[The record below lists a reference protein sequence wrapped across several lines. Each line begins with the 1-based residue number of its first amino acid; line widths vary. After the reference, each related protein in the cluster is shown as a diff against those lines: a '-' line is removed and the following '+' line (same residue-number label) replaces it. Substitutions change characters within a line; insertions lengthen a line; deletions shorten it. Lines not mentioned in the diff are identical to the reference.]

1 MVKEFLHKTKKN
13 LSIKGIKRFFR
24 SRFTVNDSF
33 TEMQKSWLPDKY
45 YLMKKYKLMMH
56 RELNLKNPLSFT
68 EKLNWIKLYDRRP
81 EYTMMVDKYA
91 VRQYI
96 KEKVGEEYLVP
107 LIGVWEKVEDIDF
120 ASLPN
125 QFVLKCTHDCGAYI
139 CRDKSKIDT
148 EEIKQWLKYHLGR
161 NYYKWQREWPYK
173 NVKRKIIC
181 EQFME
186 NTNGDELVDYKF
198 FCFNG
203 EPKLV
208 MLNSNRFGEDGL
220 KTDIYDINWSHMD
233 MSVGHYPQVGDVF
246 NKPKQFDEMVQAS
259 KLLSKDIPFVRVDFN
274 VWNQKMYFGE
284 LTFFDAAGYEEYH
297 PSEYDRIMGDWL
309 NLPPKKCLIQRKK

>member
-1 MVKEFLHKTKKN
+1 MNIEERIHVKINKIKKWYN
-13 LSIKGIKRFFR
+13 K
-24 SRFTVNDSF
+24 RFTVNYPQLSYLSDKIF
-33 TEMQKSWLPDKY
+33 IEKLYEKRLGKKPD
-45 YLMKKYKLMMH
+45 
-56 RELNLKNPLSFT
+56 LKHPKTFT
-68 EKLNWIKLYDRRP
+68 EKCNWLKLYNRKP
-81 EYTMMVDKYA
+81 EYTIMVDKLA
-91 VRQYI
+91 VREYI
-96 KEKVGEEYLVP
+96 KDKLGENYLVP
-107 LIGVWEKVEDIDF
+107 LIGVWDNANDIDF
-120 ASLPN
+120 DSLPEK
-125 QFVLKCTHDCGAYI
+125 FVLKCNHASSVVVCTEK
-139 CRDKSKIDT
+139 KSFDIENAK
-148 EEIKQWLKYHLGR
+148 KHLSDELATD
-161 NYYKWQREWPYK
+161 YYKQKREWPYK

>member
-1 MVKEFLHKTKKN
+1 MNIKEIIYVKRNKINKWYT
-13 LSIKGIKRFFR
+13 KRFTINYPEL
-24 SRFTVNDSF
+24 SY
-33 TEMQKSWLPDKY
+33 LPDKVFIEKMY
-45 YLMKKYKLMMH
+45 EKRLGKKPD
-56 RELNLKNPLSFT
+56 LKHPKSFT
-68 EKLNWIKLYDRRP
+68 EKCNWLKLYNRKP
-81 EYTMMVDKYA
+81 EYTIMVDKFA
-91 VRQYI
+91 VRNYI
-96 KEKVGEEYLVP
+96 KDKLGENYLVP
-107 LIGVWEKVEDIDF
+107 LIGVWDNANDIDF
-120 ASLPN
+120 DSLPEK
-125 QFVLKCTHDCGAYI
+125 FVLKCNHASSVVVCTEK
-139 CRDKSKIDT
+139 KSFDIESAK
-148 EEIKQWLKYHLGR
+148 KHLSDELATD
-161 NYYKWQREWPYK
+161 YYKQKREWPYK

-284 LTFFDAAGYEEYH
+284 LTFFDAVRIGNYVE
-297 PSEYDRIMGDWL
+297 PGSDLFWLFDVKRSE
-309 NLPPKKCLIQRKK
+309 